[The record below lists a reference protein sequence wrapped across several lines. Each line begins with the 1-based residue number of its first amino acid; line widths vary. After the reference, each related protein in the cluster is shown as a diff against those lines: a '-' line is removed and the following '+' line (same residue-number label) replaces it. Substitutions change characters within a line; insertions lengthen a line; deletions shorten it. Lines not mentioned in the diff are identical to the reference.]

1 MKMPERQTILG
12 LIDSIG
18 NKELRCVDIV
28 QQYLDRIQQLDK
40 HLNCFREVYAERALD
55 QARKVDKQIEA
66 GKDVGP
72 LAGLPIAIKDNIVTE
87 FGKSSCGSRF
97 LENYKSPFTSTAA
110 SRLINSGAIIIG
122 KTNCDEFAMGSSNE
136 HCAFGIVHNP
146 WDANCVPGGS
156 SGGSAAAVAAGLCPA
171 ALGSDT
177 GGSIRQP
184 AAFCNVV
191 GAKPTYGRVSRYG
204 LAAFGSSLDQIGPIT
219 QDVKDAAMLLK
230 ILAGADE
237 HDSTSAQLPV
247 PDYLEQIDTPIAK
260 LRVGIPK
267 QYISENNSDAV
278 NQAVKNAIEVFRN
291 QGAEIVDIDMPLTE
305 YGVAAYYVIA
315 PAEASSNLARY
326 DGIRFGNR
334 AEIGP
339 DENLI
344 DLYEKSR
351 SQGFGPEVKRR
362 IMLGTFVLSAGY
374 YDAYY
379 KRAMQ
384 VRRLIKQEYDSAFTK
399 CDILLGPTAP
409 TSAFEIGEKADPL
422 SMYLGDVYTAITN
435 IAGICAIS
443 LPGGFQQ
450 SDDRSLPI
458 GIQIQCNAFDEQTMF
473 RAARMFE
480 SQTDFHKVQP
490 ELAKTGNS

>member
-1 MKMPERQTILG
+1 MSERQTILN
-12 LIDSIG
+12 LADSIR
-18 NKELRCVDIV
+18 NKEQRCVDVI
-28 QQYLDRIQQLDK
+28 QQYLDRIQQFDK
-40 HLNCFREVYAERALD
+40 HLNCFREIYAQ
-55 QARKVDKQIEA
+55 QAIDEAKKVDKQIDA
-66 GKDVGP
+66 GKEVGP
-72 LAGLPIAIKDNIVTE
+72 LAGIPIALKDNIVTK
-87 FGKSSCGSRF
+87 FGKSCCGSNF
-97 LENYKSPFTSTAA
+97 LEDYKSPFTSTAA
-110 SRLINSGAIIIG
+110 NSLINSGAIIIG

-156 SGGSAAAVAAGLCPA
+156 SGGSAAAVAAGLCTA

-219 QDVKDAAMLLK
+219 QNVKDAALLLN
-230 ILAGADE
+230 IFAGEDE
-237 HDSTSAQLPV
+237 YDSTSAKLPV
-247 PDYLEQIDTPIAK
+247 PDYLSKIDIPIDN
-260 LRVGIPK
+260 LRVGVPK
-267 QYISENNSDAV
+267 QYISENNSNEVNEAV
-278 NQAVKNAIEVFRN
+278 ENAIEVYRS
-291 QGAEIVDIDMPLTE
+291 QGAEIVEIDMPLTE

-326 DGIRFGNR
+326 DGIRFGKR
-334 AEIGP
+334 AEIST
-339 DENLI
+339 DEGLT

-351 SQGFGPEVKRR
+351 SQGFGPEVKLR

-399 CDILLGPTAP
+399 CEILLGPTTP
-409 TSAFEIGEKADPL
+409 TPAFEIGEKTDPL

-443 LPGGFQQ
+443 LPGGFKQAE
-450 SDDRSLPI
+450 DHMLPI
-458 GIQIQCNAFDEQTMF
+458 GIQIQCKSFDEQTMF

-480 SQTDFHKVQP
+480 SQTDFNNMQP
-490 ELAKTGNS
+490 DLANINKS